1 MSEVIS
7 TTVYQYEELTPE
19 AQEKAR
25 DWYRNASEGD
35 NFYSECVIEDATTI
49 GAIMGIT
56 IDNVYWSGFWSQGD
70 GACFIG
76 SYRYAKGAPKSVKAF
91 APKDKELHRIAEALQ
106 SLQRKNFYSLT
117 ARMVHRGYYQH
128 SGCMSVDVEDSR
140 DQYRA
145 TPEDDL
151 TQLMRDFADWIYKQ
165 LESAYESDNSDESVS
180 ENIRCNEYTFT
191 KSGKRYG

>member
-1 MSEVIS
+1 MSHVIK
-7 TTVYQYEELTPE
+7 TTVYQYDELTPE

-25 DWYRNASEGD
+25 DWFRSASEGD
-35 NFYSECVIEDATTI
+35 NFYSEYVTEDATTI
-49 GAIMGIT
+49 GALMGIT

-76 SYRYAKGAPKSVKAF
+76 SYRYTKGATKAIKAY
-91 APKDKELHRIAEALQ
+91 APQDKELHRIAEELQ

-117 ARMVHRGYYQH
+117 ARMAHRGRYQH

-165 LESAYESDNSDESVS
+165 LKSAYEYDNSDESVS
-180 ENIRCNEYTFT
+180 KNIRCNEYTFT
-191 KSGKRYG
+191 ESGKRYG

>member
-1 MSEVIS
+1 MSNVIS
-7 TTVYQYEELTPE
+7 TTVYQYDELTPE

-25 DWYRNASEGD
+25 DWFRSASEGD

-49 GAIMGIT
+49 GALMGIT
-56 IDNVYWSGFWSQGD
+56 IDDVYWSGFWSQGS

-76 SYRYAKGAPKSVKAF
+76 AYRYAKGATKSVKAY
-91 APKDKELHRIAEALQ
+91 APQDAELHRIAEALQ
-106 SLQRKNFYSLT
+106 SLQRKNFYALT
-117 ARMVHRGYYQH
+117 ARMTHRGHYQH
-128 SGCMSVDVEDSR
+128 SGCLSVDVEDSR
-140 DQYRA
+140 DRYRA

-165 LESAYESDNSDESVS
+165 LESAYEWDNSDEQVS

-191 KSGKRYG
+191 ESGKRYG